1 MTTIPLRILG
11 DEPKGTQFET
21 EGRTVLVSRYGACI
35 QSTYPLMYGQVITII
50 SLVTNQRARFRVV
63 GPLEPYKESG
73 GSWAVERL
81 EGEKDIWQIYFPPL
95 PAGEGY
101 APKALLGCRRCHG
114 VAVVRISLHEVDVLG
129 TAGILQRPCENCAE
143 ITPWGHPEDEIG
155 KGGSGE
161 EGAMVAE
168 GGVATAQEERR
179 RHRRLA
185 LQLPLSVRDFYGR
198 VEIIKAQ
205 NISKSGL
212 CFISEKGYL
221 LGQGIYVACPYDPD
235 GQNVEV
241 RARVVREGEVKAML
255 RKIYGVRYER

>member
-1 MTTIPLRILG
+1 
-11 DEPKGTQFET
+11 
-21 EGRTVLVSRYGACI
+21 
-35 QSTYPLMYGQVITII
+35 
-50 SLVTNQRARFRVV
+50 
-63 GPLEPYKESG
+63 
-73 GSWAVERL
+73 
-81 EGEKDIWQIYFPPL
+81 
-95 PAGEGY
+95 
-101 APKALLGCRRCHG
+101 
-114 VAVVRISLHEVDVLG
+114 
-129 TAGILQRPCENCAE
+129 
-143 ITPWGHPEDEIG
+143 
-155 KGGSGE
+155 
-161 EGAMVAE
+161 MVAE